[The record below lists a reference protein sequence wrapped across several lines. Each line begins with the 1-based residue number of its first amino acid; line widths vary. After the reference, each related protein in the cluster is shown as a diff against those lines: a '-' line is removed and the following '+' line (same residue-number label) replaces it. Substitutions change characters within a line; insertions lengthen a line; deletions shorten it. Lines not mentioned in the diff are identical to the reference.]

1 MSFEKKID
9 LNYQR
14 ARQSMVEE
22 ISSKGIS
29 DLRVLEAFLKTPRHI
44 FIDGAFSS
52 RAYQDMSLPIGYHQT
67 ISQPFVVAR
76 MVELILKGNIFEKS
90 PLGTILEIG
99 TGCGLSLIHISEPTR
114 P

>member
-52 RAYQDMSLPIGYHQT
+52 RAYQDMSLPIG
-67 ISQPFVVAR
+67 
-76 MVELILKGNIFEKS
+76 
-90 PLGTILEIG
+90 
-99 TGCGLSLIHISEPTR
+99 LSLIHI
-114 P
+114 